1 MTDCSEALA
10 RITAGH
16 YRPGEYP
23 ALLEQIESWR
33 RSRPLAGLR
42 VLDATPVFR
51 NTVVKYQ
58 ALAAAGAELTVALT
72 DLTPRDPAICA
83 ALPAAGV
90 RVLTEAVPED
100 ETFDLVL
107 DCAACH
113 CRVRSRYGY
122 VELTRSGIHRYR
134 TLADSRPVFAADSGR
149 IKAIETSLGTGD
161 GFLRA
166 MKQLG
171 VGDFTGR
178 RVVVFGYGKVGRG
191 ILFYLKRAGAVVAM
205 VDDPAVLARLP
216 EGVAGIAV
224 ADRAAIDAALN
235 GAYAAVSA
243 TGIKHAHA
251 GRFDLARLAA
261 SDCLIANMGVE
272 DEFGPELPETRVLN
286 AKHPLN
292 FILEEPTRM
301 GYIETTMALHN
312 AGALVLLERRGEPGL
327 IEPDRTLEEEL
338 LQISCTRGEA
348 GPEIRAM
355 LAELKDEP
363 SCC

>member
-1 MTDCSEALA
+1 MTDRSEALA
-10 RITAGH
+10 RITAGY
-16 YRPGEYP
+16 YRPGEFP
-23 ALLEQIESWR
+23 ALLEQIECWR
-33 RSRPLAGLR
+33 RSRPLAGLK

-58 ALAAAGAELTVALT
+58 ALAAAGAELTVALAE
-72 DLTPRDPAICA
+72 LTPRDPVICA

-90 RVLTEAVPED
+90 RVLAEGIPEG
-100 ETFDLVL
+100 ETFDLIL

-113 CRVRSRYGY
+113 CQVRSRYGY

-134 TLADSRPVFAADSGR
+134 ALADSRPVFAADSGR
-149 IKAIETSLGTGD
+149 IKVIETSLGTGD

-171 VGDFTGR
+171 YGDFSGR
-178 RVVVFGYGKVGRG
+178 RAVVFGYGKVGRG
-191 ILFYLKRAGAVVAM
+191 IVFYLRRAGAAVAVVDYA
-205 VDDPAVLARLP
+205 AALARLP
-216 EGVAGIAV
+216 EGVAGIDA
-224 ADRAAIDAALN
+224 ADRAAIDAALD
-235 GAYAAVSA
+235 GAWVAVSA
-243 TGIKHAHA
+243 TGVRHAHA

-286 AKHPLN
+286 GKRPLN

-312 AGALVLLERRGEPGL
+312 AGALVLLDRRGEPGL
-327 IEPDRTLEEEL
+327 IEPDRTLEEKL
-338 LQISCTRGEA
+338 LHISCTRGEA

-355 LAELKDEP
+355 LAEFKDE
-363 SCC
+363 SLCC